1 MTTAE
6 PRRHPAGLTL
16 GQRVIKR
23 SFDLGMAFAGLL
35 VVGPLIM
42 CCWIGASINTRSN
55 GFFLQER
62 IGKNGRPFKIIK
74 IKTMRPLAH
83 LDTTVTTHHDPRITA
98 LGHFF
103 RKTKLDELPQLVNII
118 MGQMSFVGPRPDAP
132 GYADQLVGEDRIILT
147 VRPGITGPASLYFRD
162 EEILLGQQSDPEHY
176 NNKVLYPHKVELN
189 KLYVENY
196 SFCADLRYIRQTLSG
211 RRMDA

>member
-6 PRRHPAGLTL
+6 PKCHRASLTL

-23 SFDLGMAFAGLL
+23 SFDLGLAFAGLL
-35 VVGPLIM
+35 VLAPLIM

-83 LDTTVTTHHDPRITA
+83 VDTTVTTHHDPRITS

-103 RKTKLDELPQLVNII
+103 R
-118 MGQMSFVGPRPDAP
+118 
-132 GYADQLVGEDRIILT
+132 
-147 VRPGITGPASLYFRD
+147 
-162 EEILLGQQSDPEHY
+162 
-176 NNKVLYPHKVELN
+176 
-189 KLYVENY
+189 
-196 SFCADLRYIRQTLSG
+196 
-211 RRMDA
+211 